1 MCGILGEFGRTV
13 SHKKEFEKILSLSKN
28 RGPDMVGYNSNGKSY
43 QFGFNR
49 LAILDITEKG
59 NQPMISTSGR
69 YILMCNGEII
79 NYQNIKKK
87 TRYA

>member
-49 LAILDITEKG
+49 LAILDITEKRESA
-59 NQPMISTSGR
+59 NDF
-69 YILMCNGEII
+69 YIWKI
-79 NYQNIKKK
+79 Y
-87 TRYA
+87 TDV

>member
-13 SHKKEFEKILSLSKN
+13 SHKKEFEKILSLSKK

-49 LAILDITEKG
+49 LAILDITEKRESA
-59 NQPMISTSGR
+59 NDF
-69 YILMCNGEII
+69 YIWKI
-79 NYQNIKKK
+79 Y
-87 TRYA
+87 TDV